1 MHKTIEF
8 QREEL
13 FAKVWA
19 VPLLKLAQSIGVSDV
34 ALAKACRRAGIP
46 LPGRGH
52 WAKAE
57 NARRAQPSLPALK
70 NPYYQTVRFMVADA
84 TRLPSPSQHKPEKGA
99 PIDVP
104 TQLDAPHA
112 LVARTLKEAAKAK
125 VEQGYIQLD
134 RRRALD
140 IRVSPDTLDRTL
152 RLIDALIKTSEAQG
166 HLWQI
171 TQDAQTTVTV
181 SGQTF
186 HLCVR
191 EKLDRHEL
199 PPPPP
204 PPRLAKHRWE
214 PDLDALLRPRH
225 IYEWTSTGKLSISI
239 DGSWF
244 DRTIQKNWNDTNRT
258 PLEAKLHEVLAGFAP
273 AAVAIQAH
281 LDELARRRKMEAE
294 RAIQREEEARHRAH
308 QQQLRI
314 RLVRST
320 KRWEQAQRLRDFCS
334 AIETQLK
341 TLPPE
346 AQASGQAWLQWAT
359 TQINR
364 LDPLQDN
371 LISLFDL
378 APPKDTWLSSSS
390 LTAAEDDWWTVKS
403 R

>member
-1 MHKTIEF
+1 MHKTVEF
-8 QREEL
+8 QREDL

-52 WAKAE
+52 WAKSE
-57 NARRAQPSLPALK
+57 GARRAKPNLPALK

-84 TRLPSPSQHKPEKGA
+84 TLLPLPVQRKPEKGA
-99 PIDVP
+99 PIAVP
-104 TQLDAPHA
+104 AHLDAPHA

-134 RRRALD
+134 RQRALD
-140 IRVSPDTLDRTL
+140 MRVSPDTLDRTL
-152 RLIDALIKTSEAQG
+152 RLIDALIKASEAQG
-166 HLWQI
+166 HRWQV
-171 TQDAQTTVTV
+171 TQDAKTTVTV
-181 SGQTF
+181 DGQTF
-186 HLCVR
+186 HFCVR

-204 PPRLAKHRWE
+204 PPRLPKHRWE

-239 DGSWF
+239 DGLWF
-244 DRTIQKNWNDTNRT
+244 VRTVQKNWNDTDRT

-273 AAVAIQAH
+273 AAAAIQIQR
-281 LDELARRRKMEAE
+281 DEQERRRKAEAE
-294 RAIQREEEARHRAH
+294 RAIQREEEARRRAH

-314 RLVRST
+314 RLVRAT

-334 AIETQLK
+334 AVQAQLEA
-341 TLPPE
+341 LPSE
-346 AQASGQAWLQWAT
+346 AQASGQAWLQWALE
-359 TQINR
+359 QIDL
-364 LDPLQDN
+364 LDPLQSN
-371 LISLFDL
+371 LPSLFDL

-390 LTAAEDDWWTVKS
+390 STLPEDDWWTT
-403 R
+403 RRR